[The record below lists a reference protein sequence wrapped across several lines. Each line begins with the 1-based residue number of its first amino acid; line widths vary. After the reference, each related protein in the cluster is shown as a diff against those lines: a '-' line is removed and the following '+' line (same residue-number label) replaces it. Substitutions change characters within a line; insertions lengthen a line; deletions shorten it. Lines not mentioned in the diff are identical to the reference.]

1 MGILSKDDI
10 EYLKKEFGKSLKNPV
25 EIYVVVSDNC
35 QYYNE
40 SKELIQEVA
49 STNDKIKYK
58 ILDMNKY
65 KDFLSKIKLPEGV
78 DHGPLFLFK
87 GPHRKINFGFIGIPA
102 GHEFSAFIHDII
114 SVSTN
119 HLHISR
125 ETINKLSKI
134 KKPVDIKVFVTPT
147 CPYCPG
153 VVYLAHQL
161 AMVNENI
168 NAFMIE
174 ALEFPKLADKYKVRG
189 VPKVAIN
196 DKVEFEGV
204 RPEVDP
210 EQYFLEQL
218 MLAVGL

>member
-87 GPHRKINFGFIGIPA
+87 GPHGKINFGFIGLPA

-147 CPYCPG
+147 CPYCPSA
-153 VVYLAHQL
+153 VYLAHQF

-168 NAFMIE
+168 NAFMVE
-174 ALEFPKLADKYKVRG
+174 AMEFPKLADKYKVMA
-189 VPKVAIN
+189 VPKNVIN
-196 DKVEFEGV
+196 DKVEFEGAV
-204 RPEVDP
+204 P